1 MRLILMRHAKSDWSS
16 GVTRDHDRPLNARG
30 LRAARAMGDWL
41 RAQGYLP
48 DRVLCSTATRT
59 RETLDGLRIDA
70 PVSFE
75 TGLYHASPDT
85 MLRILHEANGQNVL
99 MIGHNP
105 GIAELAEALV
115 ATPPDHPRFFDY
127 PTGATLVV
135 DFQAADWSAVA
146 AGRGASVDFV
156 VPRDLE

>member
-1 MRLILMRHAKSDWSS
+1 M
-16 GVTRDHDRPLNARG
+16 
-30 LRAARAMGDWL
+30 
-41 RAQGYLP
+41 
-48 DRVLCSTATRT
+48 
-59 RETLDGLRIDA
+59 RIDA

-85 MLRILHEANGQNVL
+85 MLRILKGATGQNVL

-127 PTGATLVV
+127 PTCATLVA
-135 DFQAADWSAVA
+135 DFQAADWSAMT
-146 AGRGASVDFV
+146 AGRGAPVDFV